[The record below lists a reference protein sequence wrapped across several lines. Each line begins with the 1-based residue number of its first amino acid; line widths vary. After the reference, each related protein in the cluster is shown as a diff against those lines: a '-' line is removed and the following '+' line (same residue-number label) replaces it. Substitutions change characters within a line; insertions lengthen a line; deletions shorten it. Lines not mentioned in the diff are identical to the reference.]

1 MILQR
6 ICLVIIPFCAVSAYG
21 SAINVDLRTAD
32 SFAVLAASTVTN
44 TGVSNIHGNLGVWD
58 GSAVTD
64 FPPGIVAGGSI
75 HAADP
80 VAMQAQSDLT
90 AAYNFA
96 AGQAC
101 DSNLGDPELGG
112 LTLTP
117 GVYCFATIAQLT
129 GAVTLNALGNPNS
142 VFIFKIGSTLT
153 TGSGSSVLFQNG
165 GQGGSVFWQVGSSAT
180 LGTTTSFQG
189 NILAQASITLNTDA
203 NIGCGRALARTG
215 AVTLDSNDVSIGTSG
230 CLTTNAG
237 PDGGVVPEPG
247 TASMLTLGG
256 LAGMMAC
263 GWKFRRREDS
273 KVPTAPTDQP

>member
-189 NILAQASITLNTDA
+189 NILAQASITLNTD
-203 NIGCGRALARTG
+203 
-215 AVTLDSNDVSIGTSG
+215 SNDVSIGTSG